1 MEVTA
6 EDCKEHFPTR
16 SFTAAWGQPMAVEQG
31 DWSVVVFQI
40 AVAVLSTNR
49 MYRTRDDWGNVHEFS
64 CFICVC
70 HVCAFYF
77 IECTSSWIIFSLSLA
92 LFLSPPGLPCHT
104 PRPRRFTASK
114 RKLLLRPIN
123 GLLIRNY
130 NYIVS
135 YIAALQRGER
145 GLAPTHTHA

>member
-1 MEVTA
+1 LQVWAVEVTA

-70 HVCAFYF
+70 YVCAFYF
-77 IECTSSWIIFSLSLA
+77 IECTSSWIIFSLSRPLS
-92 LFLSPPGLPCHT
+92 LSPRLAMPYPEAKEVYRIEKEAFAQT
-104 PRPRRFTASK
+104 YK
-114 RKLLLRPIN
+114 RAAAPKL
-123 GLLIRNY
+123 
-130 NYIVS
+130 
-135 YIAALQRGER
+135 
-145 GLAPTHTHA
+145 